1 MEYVTP
7 EMEIVTFKANVYMSL
22 SLQPGGNSQGG
33 DDDDDMNVD
42 F

>member
-22 SLQPGGNSQGG
+22 SLQQGGNEEGEG
-33 DDDDDMNVD
+33 DMDVD